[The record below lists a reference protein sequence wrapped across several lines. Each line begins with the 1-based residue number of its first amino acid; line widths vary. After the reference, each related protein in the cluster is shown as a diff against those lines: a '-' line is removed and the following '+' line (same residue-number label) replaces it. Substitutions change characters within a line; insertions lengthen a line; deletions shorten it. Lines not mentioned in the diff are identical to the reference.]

1 VRAVDT
7 NVLIRFFMDDD
18 TNQAA
23 TARRFFEASKNQRES
38 LLITPHVLCELVWVL
53 SASFQLAKSE
63 VVEIAQ
69 GILMSDIFVIERETM
84 VQGALLSYRRGRADF
99 SDYLTGEIASAAGCR
114 DTATFDKALK
124 GAHGF
129 TLL

>member
-1 VRAVDT
+1 
-7 NVLIRFFMDDD
+7 MDDD

-23 TARRFFEASKNQRES
+23 TARRFFEASKNQHES

-53 SASFQLAKSE
+53 STSFRLAKSE
-63 VVEIAQ
+63 VVEIAH
-69 GILMSDIFVIERETM
+69 GILMSDIFVIEKETM

-99 SDYLTGEIASAAGCR
+99 SDYLTAEIAAAAGCR
-114 DTATFDKALK
+114 DTVTFDKALK